1 MKTFF
6 TRLFRGLSLLFSV
19 IAICALAG
27 CGETDVFVGGRVL
40 DADTEAPLDSAHVS
54 LYYIDK
60 REARLN
66 LAEYS
71 DSLGHF
77 FLYDFG
83 RFGNNEFF
91 ILASKPGYVSQS
103 LDVGTFDTDLEIRLD
118 PE

>member
-6 TRLFRGLSLLFSV
+6 TRLFRGLGLLFSV
-19 IAICALAG
+19 IAMCSLAG

-54 LYYIDK
+54 LYHIDK

-66 LAEYS
+66 FAEYS

-77 FLYDFG
+77 LLYDFG
-83 RFGNNEFF
+83 AHSVKNALTFS
-91 ILASKPGYVSQS
+91 ILYPFPSSKTALSWV
-103 LDVGTFDTDLEIRLD
+103 
-118 PE
+118 